1 MRPVGGSV
9 IRYTSGIVPSAP
21 EQLAPFLREELAK
34 LQAVLST
41 LSDGQLDLVTVAP
54 AKPRDGMLRRADG
67 TLWNPGS
74 GEGVYCYYNSAW
86 RFLG

>member
-9 IRYTSGIVPSAP
+9 IRYTAGIVPSLP
-21 EQLAPFLREELAK
+21 DQLAPFLREELAK

-41 LSDGQLDLVTVAP
+41 LSDGQLDVVTVAP

-67 TLWNPGS
+67 VNWDPGS
-74 GEGVYCYYNSAW
+74 GQGVYCFYSGSW